1 MLTNNFIVAHSRKRM
16 RMGENASF
24 SNTPTEI
31 DDESNAS
38 VTIYEDDSDISYVN
52 KSTKGRQLSSS
63 QGKRSPLVVLNST
76 ASNSLHTGYHQVNY
90 QAGPSSAPVK
100 QQEIA
105 RAPAVPI
112 VRLPRQAEPAPSIDY
127 INQLSDEVILHIF
140 QYLPKKTL
148 NRIATVNYRFS
159 QIIQDETLWIR
170 MDLGFKVIRTGAL
183 DIIIRR
189 GVVILR
195 LAMAKFQLP
204 VFEPSFQP
212 ELFHR
217 VNKLQY
223 LDLSMANIDKDSL
236 CKLLRSCRN
245 LQKLSLEFVPLNGL
259 ICNEIAN
266 NPGINTLNLA
276 MCDGLP
282 SKGLRTILASLVNL
296 NSLNLAWTGLSLR
309 SVDIVAERIPASIV
323 RLNISGNRK
332 TFLDRREYTRGC
344 RVTIYTIY
352 IFNRSS
358 KTFNAMP

>member
-1 MLTNNFIVAHSRKRM
+1 
-16 RMGENASF
+16 MGENATF
-24 SNTPTEI
+24 STTQTEI

-63 QGKRSPLVVLNST
+63 QGKRSPLVVLNAG
-76 ASNSLHTGYHQVNY
+76 ASNSGYNQVNF

-100 QQEIA
+100 QQEIVKPPVVSVP
-105 RAPAVPI
+105 RYKPAIP
-112 VRLPRQAEPAPSIDY
+112 PAPPVDY

-170 MDLGFKVIRTGAL
+170 MDLGFKVVRTGAL
-183 DIIIRR
+183 AIIIRR

-204 VFEPSFQP
+204 VFEPSFRP
-212 ELFHR
+212 ELFHQ

-223 LDLSMANIDKDSL
+223 LDLSMANIDKESL
-236 CKLLRSCRN
+236 HKLLRSCRN
-245 LQKLSLEFVPLNGL
+245 LQKLSLEFVPINAN
-259 ICNEIAN
+259 ICKAIAEN
-266 NPGINTLNLA
+266 SGINTLNLA
-276 MCDGLP
+276 MCEGLP
-282 SKGLRTILASLVNL
+282 SNGLARILDCLPNL
-296 NSLNLAWTGLSLR
+296 NSLNIAWTDLNLR
-309 SVDIVAERIPASIV
+309 SVDIVCERIPANIV

-332 TFLDRREYTRGC
+332 TFLDRREYEWR
-344 RVTIYTIY
+344 R
-352 IFNRSS
+352 
-358 KTFNAMP
+358 